1 MFVDAGNAA
10 DRWGEIRPVFGYGVG
25 VHWRSPIGPLR
36 LDVAY
41 GEAVKDWRFHISIGI
56 TFSAP

>member
-10 DRWGEIRPVFGYGVG
+10 DRWSDLRPVFGYGVG
-25 VHWRSPIGPLR
+25 VHYRSPVGPLR

-41 GEAVKDWRFHISIGI
+41 GQDVRQVRLHLSVGVAF
-56 TFSAP
+56 